1 MNSAAIEVINKLK
14 KEDESNNKC
23 FDCGIANPDW
33 VSVNHGIF
41 LCINC
46 SGVHR
51 SLGVH
56 ISVVRSIKM
65 DIFTDEQLKYMDK
78 GGNKKFQ
85 TYLENYGIN
94 DFIPERK
101 YRTKA
106 ADHYRQIIR
115 SIVHNSDPPSP
126 LSLDEGK
133 DIINYGV
140 NENMNFNENSKN
152 HPYIDDQANF
162 IPSLNTSE
170 ILENVSA
177 TFSNLINKAQSMTST
192 TINNLNKNDII
203 ETTKDTLINSGSW
216 FTEKTKKI
224 AENVS
229 DNPWWEKG
237 QSKIKDVTQNAS
249 GWISTIS
256 STVSRTNSNLFFSN
270 NDLHTNNGNMN
281 SNEGGNNAS
290 HNVNNNEG
298 FAGISAPN
306 GNNTS
311 NNNENFNFSNSNAN
325 SQYAKYNTN
334 DNPNF
339 NRSASKN

>member
-1 MNSAAIEVINKLK
+1 MNSAAIEVITKLK
-14 KEDESNNKC
+14 KDDESNNKC
-23 FDCGIANPDW
+23 FDCGAPNPDW

-115 SIVHNSDPPSP
+115 SLVNNSNPPSP
-126 LSLDEGK
+126 LPLDEGK
-133 DIINYGV
+133 SVINYGI
-140 NENMNFNENSKN
+140 NENTNYSDNKNSNSNINYDQNFVNS
-152 HPYIDDQANF
+152 I
-162 IPSLNTSE
+162 NTTE

-177 TFSNLINKAQSMTST
+177 TFSNLINKAQTMTT
-192 TINNLNKNDII
+192 NTINTLNKNDII

-216 FTEKTKKI
+216 ITEKTKQI

-229 DNPWWEKG
+229 ENPWWEKG
-237 QSKIKDVTQNAS
+237 QSKIKDATQNAS
-249 GWISTIS
+249 GWISSIS
-256 STVSRTNSNLFFSN
+256 STVSRTNSSLFFSN
-270 NDLHTNNGNMN
+270 NDNTNN
-281 SNEGGNNAS
+281 NNVS
-290 HNVNNNEG
+290 G
-298 FAGISAPN
+298 TMP
-306 GNNTS
+306 NTS
-311 NNNENFNFSNSNAN
+311 NINGNGPNEA
-325 SQYAKYNTN
+325 
-334 DNPNF
+334 
-339 NRSASKN
+339 

>member
-1 MNSAAIEVINKLK
+1 MNAAAIEVINKLK

-23 FDCGIANPDW
+23 FDCGVPNPDW
-33 VSVNHGIF
+33 VSVNHGVF

-56 ISVVRSIKM
+56 ISIVRSIKM
-65 DIFTDEQLKYMDK
+65 DIFTDEQLKYIDK

-106 ADHYRQIIR
+106 AEHYRKIMR

-133 DIINYGV
+133 DIINFGQ
-140 NENMNFNENSKN
+140 NENMNFNENNKS
-152 HPYIDDQANF
+152 HHYTDDQQNF
-162 IPSLNTSE
+162 IPSLSTSD

-177 TFSNLINKAQSMTST
+177 TFSNFINKAQTMTT
-192 TINNLNKNDII
+192 NTINNLNKNEIL
-203 ETTKDTLINSGSW
+203 ETTKDTLMNSSSW
-216 FTEKTKKI
+216 ITEKTKKI

-249 GWISTIS
+249 GWISSIS
-256 STVSRTNSNLFFSN
+256 STVSRTNSNFFFANEFGVNSDN
-270 NDLHTNNGNMN
+270 ATGSTSTNT
-281 SNEGGNNAS
+281 SANAS
-290 HNVNNNEG
+290 VNSMNVS
-298 FAGISAPN
+298 AGANPPINS
-306 GNNTS
+306 GNS
-311 NNNENFNFSNSNAN
+311 ENNENFNNRAPNNSSAFIR
-325 SQYAKYNTN
+325 SDT
-334 DNPNF
+334 
-339 NRSASKN
+339 NRSINQK

>member
-23 FDCGIANPDW
+23 FDCGISNPDW

-140 NENMNFNENSKN
+140 NENMNFTENNKN

-162 IPSLNTSE
+162 IPSINTSE

-177 TFSNLINKAQSMTST
+177 TFSNLINKAQTMTST

-270 NDLHTNNGNMN
+270 NDLHTNNGNLN
-281 SNEGGNNAS
+281 ANEGGNNAG

-298 FAGISAPN
+298 IAGMSAPN

>member
-14 KEDESNNKC
+14 KEDDSNNKC
-23 FDCGIANPDW
+23 FDCGISNPDW

-56 ISVVRSIKM
+56 ISIVRSIKM

-106 ADHYRQIIR
+106 AEHYRKIIR

-140 NENMNFNENSKN
+140 NENINYNENNKN
-152 HPYIDDQANF
+152 NMYKDDQQNF
-162 IPSLNTSE
+162 IPSLNTSD

-177 TFSNLINKAQSMTST
+177 TFSNFINKAQTMTT
-192 TINNLNKNDII
+192 NTINNLNKNEII
-203 ETTKDTLINSGSW
+203 ETTKDTLINSSSW
-216 FTEKTKKI
+216 FSEKTKKI

-249 GWISTIS
+249 GWISSIS
-256 STVSRTNSNLFFSN
+256 STVSRTNSNFFFQN
-270 NDLHTNNGNMN
+270 NDFNMN
-281 SNEGGNNAS
+281 NTNTNADAS
-290 HNVNNNEG
+290 TIP
-298 FAGISAPN
+298 GIPN
-306 GNNTS
+306 ANS
-311 NNNENFNFSNSNAN
+311 SNNENMNFNNSNKN
-325 SQYAKYNTN
+325 NEYVNYNTN
-334 DNPNF
+334 HN
-339 NRSASKN
+339 

>member
-1 MNSAAIEVINKLK
+1 MNAAAIEVINKLK

-23 FDCGIANPDW
+23 FDCGVPNPDW
-33 VSVNHGIF
+33 VSVNHGVF

-56 ISVVRSIKM
+56 ISIVRSIKM
-65 DIFTDEQLKYMDK
+65 DIFTDEQLKYLDK

-106 ADHYRQIIR
+106 AEHYRKIMK

-133 DIINYGV
+133 DLINFGQ
-140 NENMNFNENSKN
+140 NENMKNGSETNKNSKN
-152 HPYIDDQANF
+152 NFYADDQPNF

-170 ILENVSA
+170 ILDNVSA
-177 TFSNLINKAQSMTST
+177 TFSNIINKAQTMTT
-192 TINNLNKNDII
+192 NTINNLNKNDLI
-203 ETTKDTLINSGSW
+203 ETTKDTLMNSSSW
-216 FTEKTKKI
+216 ITEKTKKI

-249 GWISTIS
+249 GWISSIS
-256 STVSRTNSNLFFSN
+256 STVSRTNSNFLF
-270 NDLHTNNGNMN
+270 TNSEFGATGGPTGTGSVSTNASAEGAQGAAPADQVASTAN
-281 SNEGGNNAS
+281 SVNNA
-290 HNVNNNEG
+290 
-298 FAGISAPN
+298 
-306 GNNTS
+306 
-311 NNNENFNFSNSNAN
+311 NA
-325 SQYAKYNTN
+325 
-334 DNPNF
+334 DG
-339 NRSASKN
+339 ASKPSAAENNPTFS